1 MTVTV
6 ANLISA
12 AAFVL
17 TLIGA
22 CWRMSTIIQR
32 NTDAVVALTA
42 RIDRMDAG
50 NAKEH
55 NEMWD
60 KIERSETRSTTTRRG
75 YSCSNINNNRHGGR
89 CRARRC
95 PLFPIK

>member
-32 NTDAVVALTA
+32 NTDAIVALTA

-60 KIERSETRSTTTRRG
+60 KIERSEDTL
-75 YSCSNINNNRHGGR
+75 NDHE
-89 CRARRC
+89 AR
-95 PLFPIK
+95 LQLLEHK

>member
-17 TLIGA
+17 TLIVA

-50 NAKEH
+50 NVKEH

-60 KIERSETRSTTTRRG
+60 KIERSEDTL
-75 YSCSNINNNRHGGR
+75 NDHE
-89 CRARRC
+89 AR
-95 PLFPIK
+95 LQLLEHK

>member
-17 TLIGA
+17 TLLGA

-42 RIDRMDAG
+42 RIDRVDAG

-60 KIERSETRSTTTRRG
+60 KIERSEDTL
-75 YSCSNINNNRHGGR
+75 NDHE
-89 CRARRC
+89 AR
-95 PLFPIK
+95 LQLLEHK

>member
-60 KIERSETRSTTTRRG
+60 KIERSEDTLNDHEMRLQLLE
-75 YSCSNINNNRHGGR
+75 H
-89 CRARRC
+89 
-95 PLFPIK
+95 K

>member
-12 AAFVL
+12 AAFAL

-60 KIERSETRSTTTRRG
+60 KIERSEDTL
-75 YSCSNINNNRHGGR
+75 NDHE
-89 CRARRC
+89 AR
-95 PLFPIK
+95 LQLLEHK

>member
-50 NAKEH
+50 NVKEH

-60 KIERSETRSTTTRRG
+60 KIERSEDTLNDHETRLQLLE
-75 YSCSNINNNRHGGR
+75 H
-89 CRARRC
+89 
-95 PLFPIK
+95 K

>member
-1 MTVTV
+1 MTVTI

-22 CWRMSTIIQR
+22 CWKMSAVITK
-32 NTDAVVALTA
+32 NTDAVNALTA
-42 RIDRMDAG
+42 RIDRMDAD

-60 KIERSETRSTTTRRG
+60 KIEKHDDMISDHE
-75 YSCSNINNNRHGGR
+75 
-89 CRARRC
+89 AR
-95 PLFPIK
+95 LQVLEHE

>member
-17 TLIGA
+17 TLLGA

-60 KIERSETRSTTTRRG
+60 KIERSEDTL
-75 YSCSNINNNRHGGR
+75 NDHE
-89 CRARRC
+89 AR
-95 PLFPIK
+95 LQLLEQK

>member
-60 KIERSETRSTTTRRG
+60 KIERSEGTL
-75 YSCSNINNNRHGGR
+75 NDHE
-89 CRARRC
+89 AR
-95 PLFPIK
+95 LQLLEHK

>member
-32 NTDAVVALTA
+32 NTDAVVALTT
-42 RIDRMDAG
+42 RIDRMDAR

-60 KIERSETRSTTTRRG
+60 KIERSEDTL
-75 YSCSNINNNRHGGR
+75 NDHE
-89 CRARRC
+89 AR
-95 PLFPIK
+95 LQLLEHK

>member
-1 MTVTV
+1 M
-6 ANLISA
+6 AASLADIISA

-22 CWRMSTIIQR
+22 CWRMSTIVQR

-60 KIERSETRSTTTRRG
+60 KIERSEDT
-75 YSCSNINNNRHGGR
+75 INDHE
-89 CRARRC
+89 AR
-95 PLFPIK
+95 LQLLEHK

>member
-1 MTVTV
+1 MAVSI
-6 ANLISA
+6 ANIISA

-17 TLIGA
+17 TLVGA

-32 NTDAVVALTA
+32 NTDAVVALTS

-50 NAKEH
+50 NTKEH

-60 KIERSETRSTTTRRG
+60 KIEKSEDAISDHETRLQLLE
-75 YSCSNINNNRHGGR
+75 H
-89 CRARRC
+89 
-95 PLFPIK
+95 K

>member
-55 NEMWD
+55 NELWD
-60 KIERSETRSTTTRRG
+60 KIERSEDTLNDHETRLQLLE
-75 YSCSNINNNRHGGR
+75 H
-89 CRARRC
+89 
-95 PLFPIK
+95 K

>member
-17 TLIGA
+17 TLLGA

-50 NAKEH
+50 NAKAH

-60 KIERSETRSTTTRRG
+60 KIERSEDTL
-75 YSCSNINNNRHGGR
+75 NDHE
-89 CRARRC
+89 AR
-95 PLFPIK
+95 LQLLEHK

>member
-17 TLIGA
+17 TLLGA

-60 KIERSETRSTTTRRG
+60 TIERSEDTL
-75 YSCSNINNNRHGGR
+75 NDHE
-89 CRARRC
+89 AR
-95 PLFPIK
+95 LQLLKHK

>member
-60 KIERSETRSTTTRRG
+60 KIERSEDT
-75 YSCSNINNNRHGGR
+75 INDHE
-89 CRARRC
+89 ARLR
-95 PLFPIK
+95 LLEHK

>member
-17 TLIGA
+17 TLIVA

-60 KIERSETRSTTTRRG
+60 KIERSEDTL
-75 YSCSNINNNRHGGR
+75 NDHE
-89 CRARRC
+89 AR
-95 PLFPIK
+95 LQLLEHK

>member
-55 NEMWD
+55 NEMLD
-60 KIERSETRSTTTRRG
+60 KIERSEDTL
-75 YSCSNINNNRHGGR
+75 NDHE
-89 CRARRC
+89 AR
-95 PLFPIK
+95 LQLLEHK

>member
-1 MTVTV
+1 MIVTV

-17 TLIGA
+17 TLLGA

-60 KIERSETRSTTTRRG
+60 KIERSEDTL
-75 YSCSNINNNRHGGR
+75 NDHE
-89 CRARRC
+89 AR
-95 PLFPIK
+95 LQLLEHK

>member
-22 CWRMSTIIQR
+22 CCRMSTIIQR

-60 KIERSETRSTTTRRG
+60 KIERSEDTL
-75 YSCSNINNNRHGGR
+75 NDHE
-89 CRARRC
+89 AR
-95 PLFPIK
+95 LQLLEHK

>member
-1 MTVTV
+1 MTVAV

-17 TLIGA
+17 TLLGA

-60 KIERSETRSTTTRRG
+60 KIERSEDTL
-75 YSCSNINNNRHGGR
+75 NDHE
-89 CRARRC
+89 AR
-95 PLFPIK
+95 LQLLEHK

>member
-42 RIDRMDAG
+42 RIDRMDTG

-60 KIERSETRSTTTRRG
+60 KIERSEDTLNDHETRLQLLE
-75 YSCSNINNNRHGGR
+75 H
-89 CRARRC
+89 
-95 PLFPIK
+95 K

>member
-60 KIERSETRSTTTRRG
+60 KIERSEDTLNDHETR
-75 YSCSNINNNRHGGR
+75 
-89 CRARRC
+89 
-95 PLFPIK
+95 LQLLELK

>member
-1 MTVTV
+1 MAVSI
-6 ANLISA
+6 ANIISA

-60 KIERSETRSTTTRRG
+60 KIEKIEDAISDHETRLQLLER
-75 YSCSNINNNRHGGR
+75 
-89 CRARRC
+89 
-95 PLFPIK
+95 K

>member
-1 MTVTV
+1 MAVSI
-6 ANLISA
+6 ANIISV
-12 AAFVL
+12 AAFIL

-32 NTDAVVALTA
+32 NTDAVNALTE

-60 KIERSETRSTTTRRG
+60 KIEKSEDAINDHETRLQLLE
-75 YSCSNINNNRHGGR
+75 HEH
-89 CRARRC
+89 
-95 PLFPIK
+95 KE

>member
-1 MTVTV
+1 MMTVTV

-17 TLIGA
+17 TLLGA

-60 KIERSETRSTTTRRG
+60 KIERSEDTL
-75 YSCSNINNNRHGGR
+75 NDHE
-89 CRARRC
+89 AR
-95 PLFPIK
+95 LQLLEHK

>member
-60 KIERSETRSTTTRRG
+60 TIERSEDTL
-75 YSCSNINNNRHGGR
+75 NDHE
-89 CRARRC
+89 AR
-95 PLFPIK
+95 LQLLEHK

>member
-60 KIERSETRSTTTRRG
+60 KIERSEDTL
-75 YSCSNINNNRHGGR
+75 NDQE
-89 CRARRC
+89 AR
-95 PLFPIK
+95 LQLLEHK

>member
-60 KIERSETRSTTTRRG
+60 KIERSEDT
-75 YSCSNINNNRHGGR
+75 IHDHE
-89 CRARRC
+89 AR
-95 PLFPIK
+95 LQLLEHK

>member
-60 KIERSETRSTTTRRG
+60 KIERSEDTL
-75 YSCSNINNNRHGGR
+75 NDHE
-89 CRARRC
+89 ARLR
-95 PLFPIK
+95 LLEHK

>member
-17 TLIGA
+17 TLLGA

-42 RIDRMDAG
+42 RIDRMDSG

-60 KIERSETRSTTTRRG
+60 KIECSEDTL
-75 YSCSNINNNRHGGR
+75 NDHE
-89 CRARRC
+89 AR
-95 PLFPIK
+95 LQLLEHK

>member
-17 TLIGA
+17 TLISA

-60 KIERSETRSTTTRRG
+60 KIERSEDTL
-75 YSCSNINNNRHGGR
+75 NDHE
-89 CRARRC
+89 AR
-95 PLFPIK
+95 LQLLEHK

>member
-17 TLIGA
+17 TLLGA

-42 RIDRMDAG
+42 RIDRMDVG

-60 KIERSETRSTTTRRG
+60 KIERSEDTL
-75 YSCSNINNNRHGGR
+75 NDHE
-89 CRARRC
+89 AR
-95 PLFPIK
+95 LQLLEHK

>member
-1 MTVTV
+1 MTDTL

-12 AAFVL
+12 AAFML
-17 TLIGA
+17 TLLGA

-55 NEMWD
+55 NEMTD
-60 KIERSETRSTTTRRG
+60 KIE
-75 YSCSNINNNRHGGR
+75 CSADTLYDHE
-89 CRARRC
+89 AR
-95 PLFPIK
+95 LQLLEHK

>member
-17 TLIGA
+17 TLLGA

-55 NEMWD
+55 NEMLD
-60 KIERSETRSTTTRRG
+60 KIERSEDTL
-75 YSCSNINNNRHGGR
+75 NDHE
-89 CRARRC
+89 AR
-95 PLFPIK
+95 LQLLEHK

>member
-1 MTVTV
+1 M
-6 ANLISA
+6 AASLADIISA

-42 RIDRMDAG
+42 SIDRMDAG

-60 KIERSETRSTTTRRG
+60 KIERSEDT
-75 YSCSNINNNRHGGR
+75 INDHE
-89 CRARRC
+89 AR
-95 PLFPIK
+95 LQLLEHK

>member
-17 TLIGA
+17 TLLGA

-60 KIERSETRSTTTRRG
+60 KIECSEDTLSD
-75 YSCSNINNNRHGGR
+75 HE
-89 CRARRC
+89 AR
-95 PLFPIK
+95 LQLLEHK

>member
-60 KIERSETRSTTTRRG
+60 KIERSEDTLNEHETRLQLLE
-75 YSCSNINNNRHGGR
+75 H
-89 CRARRC
+89 
-95 PLFPIK
+95 K

>member
-1 MTVTV
+1 MAVSL
-6 ANLISA
+6 ANIISA

-22 CWRMSTIIQR
+22 CWKMSSVITK
-32 NTDAVVALTA
+32 NTDAVIALTA
-42 RIDRMDAG
+42 RIDRMDAD

-60 KIERSETRSTTTRRG
+60 KIEKHDDALSDHE
-75 YSCSNINNNRHGGR
+75 
-89 CRARRC
+89 AR
-95 PLFPIK
+95 LQVLEHE